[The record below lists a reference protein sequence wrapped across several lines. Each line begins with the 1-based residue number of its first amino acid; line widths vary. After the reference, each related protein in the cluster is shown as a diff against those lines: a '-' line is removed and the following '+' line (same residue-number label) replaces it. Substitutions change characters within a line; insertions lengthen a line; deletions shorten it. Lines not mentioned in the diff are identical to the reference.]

1 MGTIMESNL
10 TPTIGFSPVNVGLN
24 KSSAS
29 SFIEANTEKIRF
41 EELRDEHIIPVFSA
55 TNEPHISHHEF
66 IETVG
71 TEVQNWFAN
80 EDVLLPSIR
89 VSHPI
94 KGRIPEARYKRASEL
109 EPWESTLYFE
119 RMMFCIEI
127 PSIFESVNG
136 NHLSLVIGGVKAFS
150 KDNLYG
156 KRPSGEQHFQ
166 LFIGFQNKVCTN
178 LCISTKSGN
187 YYWKYHRTIPRE
199 IFEFRRNNYEIDRFY
214 INNKKYLNINAAKS
228 YFSNLEECYSV
239 YEEIL
244 MDLHDECILENI
256 QIDGWYKVKTCL
268 LKRKL
273 PEELNKKWE
282 DIVTSAWIY
291 ENHGFCY
298 KISSYHELLNM
309 FVSTINESSIWLH
322 ARLLTRLRNR
332 DT

>member
-1 MGTIMESNL
+1 MGTIMESNHL

-55 TNEPHISHHEF
+55 TNEPLISHHEF

-178 LCISTKSGN
+178 LCISTDGIKLSQ
-187 YYWKYHRTIPRE
+187 
-199 IFEFRRNNYEIDRFY
+199 
-214 INNKKYLNINAAKS
+214 
-228 YFSNLEECYSV
+228 SV
-239 YEEIL
+239 TN
-244 MDLHDECILENI
+244 LHDLKITVLRLLHQYDMKRHI
-256 QIDGWYKVKTCL
+256 QFMDGLGKYTINETEVAQIIGKARL
-268 LKRKL
+268 LRHL
-273 PEELNKKWE
+273 PEELSKDKFQLQFGDNQIGIVARELYNDRSFKMTGKDIDLWKMYNLFTGANKSTYI
-282 DIVTSAWIY
+282 DQ
-291 ENHGFCY
+291 
-298 KISSYHELLNM
+298 
-309 FVSTINESSIWLH
+309 FVDRAVNAQHFIQEILSHKRGEKQSWFLG
-322 ARLLTRLRNR
+322 
-332 DT
+332 